1 MASSH
6 GLNVNVIFFFFLARF
21 ASSWLFG
28 GEYDYTAFLG
38 GPSGK
43 ETACRCRR
51 LRDSGSVPGLG
62 RSPGGGN
69 GKSLQYLLLD
79 NPMDSGAW
87 WATVQGITKSWTWLK
102 RVSMPDYTDTGF
114 RKWGENHRSELELTP
129 ASFEH
134 LAVLKVWSPDQHQW
148 HPQI

>member
-6 GLNVNVIFFFFLARF
+6 GLNVNVIFFFLARF

-43 ETACRCRR
+43 ESAFRCRR
-51 LRDSGSVPGLG
+51 LSYSGSVPGLG

-69 GKSLQYLLLD
+69 GKSLQYFSLD

-87 WATVQGITKSWTWLK
+87 WVTVQGITKSQTRLK
-102 RVSMPDYTDTGF
+102 QVSMHDYTDTWF
-114 RKWGENHRSELELTP
+114 RR
-129 ASFEH
+129 
-134 LAVLKVWSPDQHQW
+134 
-148 HPQI
+148 